1 HTSQLVA
8 FFLCFSLI
16 QGCEGSEC
24 TKTIE
29 VLTKTVDSGNTIQQN
44 ADYLNQFKEI
54 NSPAG
59 DRKHCDVG
67 LVLPFIGLT
76 GSPKQSRNCCK
87 NGGACIL
94 GSFCFIGRSCEYDE
108 RVRIIPHGEGVQNGC
123 SYCRCGFGVLHCF
136 PQVFHEDCDEDQEVR
151 WFRSMGVADQ
161 VTTVSSTTVS

>member
-1 HTSQLVA
+1 M
-8 FFLCFSLI
+8 SL
-16 QGCEGSEC
+16 S
-24 TKTIE
+24 T
-29 VLTKTVDSGNTIQQN
+29 
-44 ADYLNQFKEI
+44 FW
-54 NSPAG
+54 
-59 DRKHCDVG
+59 VG
-67 LVLPFIGLT
+67 YVYRLILLGTENIVMWAWSYPSSASLD
-76 GSPKQSRNCCK
+76 SRNCCK
-87 NGGACIL
+87 NGGTCIL